1 MTNKF
6 GEFAGKAKDAVNR
19 VANDEKTRSAAKWT
33 KETAITTAT
42 EATRVGKKAVMTEM
56 GKSMAIPAVLGAL
69 IAIPLPL
76 MGPPLGAL
84 LGAAFGYY
92 LYSKRQVAAPVGNA
106 GGDASAG
113 GAAKEDVYAELAKLD
128 VLKRSGTLSEE
139 EFSQAKSE
147 LLKRK

>member
-19 VANDEKTRSAAKWT
+19 AASDENTKAAADWT
-33 KETAITTAT
+33 KEAATTSAK
-42 EATRVGKKAVMTEM
+42 EVKKAGKSIFKSEM
-56 GKSMAIPAVLGAL
+56 GRYIAVPAALGAL
-69 IAIPLPL
+69 IAVPIPLV
-76 MGPPLGAL
+76 GPFFGAL
-84 LGAAFGYY
+84 VGAAFGYY
-92 LYSKRQVAAPVGNA
+92 SYSIRPA
-106 GGDASAG
+106 GSKSDSGSDG
-113 GAAKEDVYAELAKLD
+113 EEKFDLYAELAKLD